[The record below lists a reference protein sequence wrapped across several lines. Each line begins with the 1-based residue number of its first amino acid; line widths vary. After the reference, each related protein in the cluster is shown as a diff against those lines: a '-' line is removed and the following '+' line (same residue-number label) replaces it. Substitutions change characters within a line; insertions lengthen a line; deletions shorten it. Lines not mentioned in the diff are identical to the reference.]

1 MKLFVK
7 LMLALLVLAFLLPF
21 TLLKDDEGNT
31 LMSFSDFSMS
41 NFKLPELS
49 RGKELIPAKSGS
61 GDMDTFYK
69 WYDPKGNVQFTS
81 EPPPD
86 GVAYTVKQF
95 DPDTNVIQAV
105 HAPVE
110 TSAEPAPAMAAA
122 GENSPALNLNPYD
135 SKGIEKL
142 FEDTRNIEKLLNQR
156 TQAHN
161 DIINQ

>member
-21 TLLKDDEGNT
+21 TLLKNDQGNT
-31 LMSFSDFSMS
+31 LMSFSDLSMPD
-41 NFKLPELS
+41 FKLPQLS
-49 RGKELIPAKSGS
+49 NGKELMPAQVGS
-61 GDMDTFYK
+61 GTMDTFYK
-69 WYDPKGNVQFTS
+69 WYDPKGNIQFTS

-105 HAPVE
+105 HLPVE
-110 TSAEPAPAMAAA
+110 AAAEPAPAPG
-122 GENSPALNLNPYD
+122 GENSSQVSLNPYD

-142 FEDTRNIEKLLNQR
+142 FEDTRNIENLLNQR
-156 TQAHN
+156 TQNHN